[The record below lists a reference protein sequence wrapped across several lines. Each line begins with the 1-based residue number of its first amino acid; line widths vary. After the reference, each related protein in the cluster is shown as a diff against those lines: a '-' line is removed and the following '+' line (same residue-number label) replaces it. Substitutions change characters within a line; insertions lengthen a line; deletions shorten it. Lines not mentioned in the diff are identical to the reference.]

1 MRHEVTERSE
11 IYVLRFEGK
20 VAAITGGASGIG
32 RACAE
37 RFALEGGSVVI
48 GDINDELAAATAA
61 AIESKGG
68 TAHAVHLDAPSS
80 PSNAELFRTAL
91 DKYGRLDAV
100 VAAAGLSH
108 ASYVS
113 GESASRGNEGL
124 LDQSVEEWQRV
135 LDVNLTGV
143 MLADQQAA
151 KVMIEA
157 GNGGTIVNIASAAA
171 KVPLRTAIDYSVSKA
186 AVAML
191 TKAFALEA
199 IEHGIRVNAVGPGFV
214 ETPMTA
220 PGRESAEGLANMIGM
235 TPMGR
240 LGRPDEIADTV
251 LFLSS
256 EASSYISGQIIFPAG
271 GMFVG

>member
-1 MRHEVTERSE
+1 M
-11 IYVLRFEGK
+11 LRFEGK

-37 RFALEGGSVVI
+37 RFVREGGSVVI
-48 GDINDELAAATAA
+48 GDINDEVAAATVA
-61 AIESKGG
+61 AIEGEGG
-68 TAHAVHLDAPSS
+68 TAHAVHLEAPSS
-80 PSNAELFRTAL
+80 QSNGELFRTAL

-108 ASYVS
+108 AAYIS
-113 GESASRGNEGL
+113 GESATRANVGL
-124 LDQSVEEWQRV
+124 LDQSVDEWQQV

-143 MLADQQAA
+143 MLANQQAA

-171 KVPLRTAIDYSVSKA
+171 KVPLRTAIDYSVTKA
-186 AVAML
+186 AVHML

-199 IEHGIRVNAVGPGFV
+199 IEYGIRVNAVGPGFV

-220 PGRESAEGLANMIGM
+220 PGRATDEGLANMIAM

-240 LGRPDEIADTV
+240 LGQPSEIADTV
-251 LFLSS
+251 MFLSS
-256 EASSYISGQIIFPAG
+256 EESSYMTGQILFPAG